1 MKNNK
6 KFWRMNKNFFV
17 AIGVVFVFA
26 FGFTHVVRA
35 DDVVDI
41 IPPTITLLG
50 DVSVSIEQG
59 TSYTGAGATAQD
71 DVDGDITANI
81 VMTGTVDTATLGVYT
96 ETYTVSDDA
105 GNPATPVVRT
115 ITVIPVVVVA
125 PTETIIVRN
134 GDVLIWQGE
143 VPLPN
148 DGTETI
154 SDVNGNP
161 HTVSTRSVLALVKD
175 AETTSGAFTLSN
187 LTYYDSFGAFYFK
200 CITPTGGTELCDNWQ
215 YAVGSTTPWTS
226 IDQTILTGG
235 ETIGIYFGNNHQI
248 SFSTTTISAGGT
260 LTAIAEKY
268 NYIDNTWSPLTGV
281 SVGITTPNESDPWN
295 PIVISTNPVDSNG
308 SAVIT
313 IENPGSYNAGIV
325 EDYYFPSYAVT
336 VNTVPV
342 GGGGGGGITSTTFSV
357 PNAITYLKSVQSSD
371 GSFGGSDLYTD
382 WVAVAYGA
390 GGVSDGSRNSL
401 LSYLSS
407 HNTLYSLVTD
417 NERRAMAL
425 LALGQNPY
433 SYNGI
438 NYIAAI
444 TQSFDGTQI
453 GDVRL
458 INDDVFGLIV
468 LSKAGYTTSDL
479 EISKTIE
486 YIVNAQSVNGSWD
499 GSVDMTAASIQ
510 ALSLFPSAPGVLESI
525 TKAGTYLQNNQS
537 GDGGWVNVSS
547 SSWATQA
554 MNTLNVLWTNNGK
567 TPVHYFGG
575 IQASDGAA
583 SLNSESLQ
591 NRIWATSYAIPA
603 VLGKS
608 WDAVLVGVARPS
620 VSTGGNN
627 TNDESDTIN
636 QIDTLVE
643 TKKVEIIEL
652 QNDAIKKEPKPE
664 ELEKET
670 ERVVNQNPMQL
681 VFAQENKVSPV
692 PFEDTLAQNN
702 FESNL
707 LTASAEGS
715 RVPVPLFV
723 TVGAGIL
730 ALVGGFWYWFRRP

>member
-1 MKNNK
+1 MLS
-6 KFWRMNKNFFV
+6 FV
-17 AIGVVFVFA
+17 LVFGTVA
-26 FGFTHVVRA
+26 VRA
-35 DDVVDI
+35 EVVADTTV
-41 IPPTITLLG
+41 PVITLLG
-50 DVSVSIEQG
+50 DANLSIEQG
-59 TSYTGAGATAQD
+59 VTYIDAGATASD
-71 DVDGDITANI
+71 ETDGDITANI
-81 VMTGTVDTATLGVYT
+81 VITGTVDTATVGVYT
-96 ETYTVSDDA
+96 ETYAVSDVA

-115 ITVIPVVVVA
+115 ITVTPVVVVV

-134 GDVLIWQGE
+134 GDTVIWQGE
-143 VPLPN
+143 VPLPD

-215 YAVGSTTPWTS
+215 YAVGGTTPWTS

-235 ETIGIYFGNNHQI
+235 ETIGIYFGNNHQV
-248 SFSTTTISAGGT
+248 SFGTTTISAGGT
-260 LTAIAEKY
+260 LTATAEKY

-313 IENPGSYNAGIV
+313 IENPGVYNAGIV
-325 EDYYFPSYAVT
+325 EDYYFPSYVVT
-336 VNTVPV
+336 VNAVS
-342 GGGGGGGITSTTFSV
+342 GGGGGGGTTSTTFSV
-357 PNAITYLKSVQSSD
+357 PNAIAYLKSVQSSD

-382 WVAVAYGA
+382 WVAVTYGA
-390 GGVSDGSRNSL
+390 GSVFDNSRNSL
-401 LSYLSS
+401 LSYLAS

-433 SYNGI
+433 SYNGV
-438 NYIAAI
+438 NYIEAI

-453 GDVRL
+453 GDVHL

-468 LSKAGYTTSDL
+468 LSKAGYTTSDV

-486 YIVNAQSVNGSWD
+486 YIVKAQLVNGSWD

-510 ALSLFPSAPGVLESI
+510 ALSLFPGAPGVSESV
-525 TKAGTYLQNNQS
+525 TKAGMYLQNNQS

-608 WDAVLVGVARPS
+608 WDAILIGVARPS

-627 TNDESDTIN
+627 TNGESGTTN
-636 QIDTLVE
+636 QTDTLVE
-643 TKKVEIIEL
+643 TKKIEIVEF
-652 QNDAIKKEPKPE
+652 QNDAIEKKPKPE

-670 ERVVNQNPMQL
+670 ERVINQNPTQL
-681 VFAQENKVSPV
+681 VFAQENKVPPV
-692 PFEDTLAQNN
+692 PSEDALPQNN